1 MTNTLTKIVS
11 KIPVSKMNKRSCKV
25 CKKKLKIFE
34 FNLCSCGENVCIK
47 HVNRNLHDCKKR
59 RKMTVS
65 SSSDDLNEMNI
76 KLVKITSPKV
86 DKI

>member
-1 MTNTLTKIVS
+1 MLKKVASTS
-11 KIPVSKMNKRSCKV
+11 MNKKKSCKV

-34 FNLCSCGENVCIK
+34 YNLCSCGENVCIK

-59 RKMTVS
+59 MKITVS
-65 SSSDDLNEMNI
+65 SSSDTLNEMNI
-76 KLVKITSPKV
+76 PLVKITSIKV